1 MMVTIPVETL
11 IVLTVIAFM
20 VGFASAGAVTIVR
33 SRWARWCRQR
43 TELKRSREIL
53 DLEALYGLDPRKDED
68 R

>member
-11 IVLTVIAFM
+11 IVLTVIAFT
-20 VGFASAGAVTIVR
+20 VGFASAGVVTFVR
-33 SRWARWCRQR
+33 SRWTRWCRQR